1 MQVYHNEYKKPIV
14 LVEVIWGQQGWNFEN
29 LLNAISQEGKLG
41 QLSIWYLGVPH
52 SVEVKGHL
60 GSSDIICEN
69 LANTISED
77 REAWRDLMF
86 SIA

>member
-52 SVEVKGHL
+52 SVQKPIVFSRGHF
-60 GSSDIICEN
+60 GSSDIK
-69 LANTISED
+69 L
-77 REAWRDLMF
+77 
-86 SIA
+86 